1 MSRLEKIVKRHKD
14 FLTYSTLPELRLCT
28 LCHHRCYQTKVLF
41 SEVQSYIH
49 STLGNNDATKRYLL
63 KE

>member
-1 MSRLEKIVKRHKD
+1 MSSLEKIVKRHKD
-14 FLTYSTLPELRLCT
+14 FLTCLTLPELRLCT